1 MFPAIFKKAVVKP
14 LLKKSSLDPN
24 ELKNYRPVSNLPF
37 LSKILEKIVL
47 SQLLSHLNHYKL
59 LSPVQSAYR
68 PHHSTETALLR
79 MVNDILAALDQGKIA
94 TLALMDLSAAFDTI
108 DHEILIQRLC
118 NVFGLRDTVLSF
130 IKSYLSNR
138 EQVVAVADCK
148 SDPSYLKFG
157 VPQGSVLGPI
167 LFIMYTQPLSNII
180 SQSQINHVAFADD
193 TQLYDYCCLPN
204 VSSMLTKFEEGI
216 SHISSWMS
224 ANKLS
229 LNPSKTEA
237 LLLSSPRNSVSDSL
251 PSSIIVDGSIIEFSN
266 SVKSLGV
273 TLDSTLSMKDHVL
286 NICKLSYYELR
297 RISSVRR
304 LLTLEAT
311 KTLVC
316 SFVLS
321 RLEYCNFLLF

>member
-1 MFPAIFKKAVVKP
+1 MEMDECGYDIRLGLDSLPSLSDSSLGETPFKGDCLTSFNPVTDEFVRKLITSSKPTTCDFDPIPTPLLVESIDYILPTITSIFNESLVSGVFPAIFKKAVVKP

-79 MVNDILAALDQGKIA
+79 MVNDILTALDQGKIA

-229 LNPSKTEA
+229 LNPSKMV
-237 LLLSSPRNSVSDSL
+237 P
-251 PSSIIVDGSIIEFSN
+251 
-266 SVKSLGV
+266 
-273 TLDSTLSMKDHVL
+273 
-286 NICKLSYYELR
+286 
-297 RISSVRR
+297 
-304 LLTLEAT
+304 
-311 KTLVC
+311 
-316 SFVLS
+316 
-321 RLEYCNFLLF
+321 